1 LVRWKAGVGWDDVCR
16 EAGWGRRCGVDDVG
30 CWTVGCREGCEE
42 EEAEAGAVGREA
54 HPWRWEDCM
63 LIEE

>member
-1 LVRWKAGVGWDDVCR
+1 MTFVERRLGVEDVGWTTSV
-16 EAGWGRRCGVDDVG
+16 AGRLSA
-30 CWTVGCREGCEE
+30 EGCEE